1 MIMKS
6 VKERVCVVCLS
17 TAPASNN
24 FGFKN
29 SQFLCSGKCRAK
41 FRYIKLER
49 VKITR
54 PCCSC
59 GKPVTRTSSGLF
71 ANVSCSPI
79 CTAAFKSS
87 NMKGINAELNP
98 ERMENFETR
107 VKIRNS
113 HLILDKGEGKAYKK
127 IHGRHAHR
135 VVAEEK
141 IGRPL
146 EKGEV
151 VHHKDE
157 NKLNNDPD
165 NLEVLESQS
174 EHAKLHMVSRWKE
187 AKNVI

>member
-1 MIMKS
+1 MKS
-6 VKERVCVVCLS
+6 VKERLCIICLNV
-17 TAPASNN
+17 APSKNN
-24 FGFKN
+24 FGFNDK
-29 SQFLCSGKCRAK
+29 QFLCSGKCRAQ
-41 FRYIKLER
+41 FRYMRLER
-49 VKITR
+49 MKMTR
-54 PCCSC
+54 PCCNC
-59 GKPVTRTSSGLF
+59 GKLISRTMSGLY
-71 ANVSCSPI
+71 ANMCCGRECSS
-79 CTAAFKSS
+79 AFKSS

-187 AKNVI
+187 VKNDI